1 MIAPV
6 LPRESP
12 LLDGCY
18 YIAGLIVVSAV
29 VIVGALAAGVG
40 QRGFDLGDL
49 GGGQVEKAIDDF
61 VDVPLDPRD
70 GGSVGGGLGGT
81 FRELRELSLVGSFA
95 PTGQR
100 RSALGCEVRATL
112 GHDSRD
118 SSIPTGL
125 PRRRRVLRQPF
136 QGRKCLGR
144 MTQGSLADTATLG

>member
-70 GGSVGGGLGGT
+70 GGSVAVGGCLGGT

-100 RSALGCEVRATL
+100 RSAQGCRVREATL
-112 GHDSRD
+112 GHAPPAFSTLKR
-118 SSIPTGL
+118 L
-125 PRRRRVLRQPF
+125 PQN
-136 QGRKCLGR
+136 
-144 MTQGSLADTATLG
+144 TATALQPRWG

>member
-61 VDVPLDPRD
+61 VDVPLDLRD
-70 GGSVGGGLGGT
+70 GGSVAACGCLGGT
-81 FRELRELSLVGSFA
+81 FREFREVSPCRLLCPNGATSFSPGLRGASYPG
-95 PTGQR
+95 T
-100 RSALGCEVRATL
+100 
-112 GHDSRD
+112 
-118 SSIPTGL
+118 
-125 PRRRRVLRQPF
+125 
-136 QGRKCLGR
+136 
-144 MTQGSLADTATLG
+144 